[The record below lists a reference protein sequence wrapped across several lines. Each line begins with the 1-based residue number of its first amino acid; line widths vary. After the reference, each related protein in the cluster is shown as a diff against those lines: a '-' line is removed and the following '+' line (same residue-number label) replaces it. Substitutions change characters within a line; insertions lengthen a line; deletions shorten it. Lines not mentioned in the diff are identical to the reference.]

1 MKVVIEHDPSG
12 NIQSVVVPVGAAT
25 GPRTMPRPQQ
35 SGNLLAEIEVPQ
47 VRNEKDFEHLREI
60 KQLHIVRGSG
70 KDARLVR
77 KP

>member
-1 MKVVIEHDPSG
+1 MKVIIEHDSSG

-25 GPRTMPRPQQ
+25 GPRTVLRPQ
-35 SGNLLAEIEVPQ
+35 SGNVVAEIEVPQ

-60 KQLHIVRGSG
+60 KRLHIVSGSG
-70 KDARLVR
+70 KHARLVR